1 MGTHE
6 KPQPKP
12 APNDPPGSG
21 DGVPADVVK
30 PGEGKRKPK

>member
-1 MGTHE
+1 MGSHG
-6 KPQPKP
+6 KPTSSP

-30 PGEGKRKPK
+30 PGSGGHKK